1 MARTKKT
8 ATKNATPVIVRSLDM
23 PSLEKRVFNMD
34 GAKIRNYDLF
44 SLEERI
50 YQLEKNGGGGGGSSS
65 VKYDSGTFTFSGNA
79 QGTVDVTF
87 ENIEGI
93 ADFIV
98 VEYTINSK
106 KMISDFSKFNFD
118 LSDPHYFCSRYI
130 SPDDFLDV
138 NVSYGATSGYPAI
151 VGVDNGKFTFKSGGA
166 GYTGVEA
173 TYKAYK
179 YVGE

>member
-8 ATKNATPVIVRSLDM
+8 AAKSADPVIVRSLDI
-23 PSLEKRVFNMD
+23 PSLEKRVYNMD
-34 GAKIRNYDLF
+34 GAKIRNYDIF
-44 SLEERI
+44 SLEKRI
-50 YQLEKNGGGGGGSSS
+50 YELETNGGGGGGSSL
-65 VKYDSGTFTFSGNA
+65 VKYDSGAFTFSSEA

-93 ADFIV
+93 ADYIV

-106 KMISDFSKFNFD
+106 KMISDFSKYTYD
-118 LSDPHYFCSRYI
+118 LSDSHYFCSHYI

-151 VGVDNGKFTFKSGGA
+151 VGVDNGKFTFKSGGS
-166 GYTGVEA
+166 GYTGISA
-173 TYKAYK
+173 TFKAYK